1 VLLKLQSYAQSS
13 VVNRPFPKL
22 TFKYF
27 GPYEVL
33 EKVGSVAYKLKL
45 PDGSD
50 VHPIFHV
57 SQLKTYTPDYSPVH
71 PTLPDI
77 PALDVLEVLPE
88 KILDRRLV
96 KKGNVAITQIL
107 VQWSSLPESS
117 STWEDYNVLKTRFP
131 AVVAWGQAGASVG
144 GTVTTLTGGADQNK
158 VQVKE
163 KAGTTIGL
171 N

>member
-1 VLLKLQSYAQSS
+1 
-13 VVNRPFPKL
+13 
-22 TFKYF
+22 
-27 GPYEVL
+27 
-33 EKVGSVAYKLKL
+33 
-45 PDGSD
+45 
-50 VHPIFHV
+50 
-57 SQLKTYTPDYSPVH
+57 
-71 PTLPDI
+71 
-77 PALDVLEVLPE
+77 
-88 KILDRRLV
+88 V

-144 GTVTTLTGGADQNK
+144 GTVTTLTGGADQKK

-163 KAGTTIGL
+163 KVGTAIGL